1 LRSHKA
7 GATDPAERAR
17 LRAELDGLIAHL
29 YGLTEE
35 EFAYILTTFPL
46 VPQAVKDAA
55 LEAYRKFAPAAVDA
69 EIGALLA
76 QGEGPRVEFKSSARW
91 DLRENKKNG
100 ELEKVIVKT
109 VAGFL
114 NSDGGTLLI
123 GVGDDATVIGLQHDY
138 QTVHKKSRDGY
149 ELFLHDL
156 LLNAIGKDLTPQLAI
171 TFHSLDGKDLCRVVI
186 QPSPHPVFIK
196 EGQFEHLYIRPGN
209 STRLLTTKEA
219 IEYCKTRWK

>member
-1 LRSHKA
+1 M
-7 GATDPAERAR
+7 
-17 LRAELDGLIAHL
+17 IAHL

-35 EFAYILTTFPL
+35 EFAYILTTFPV

-55 LEAYRKFAPAAVDA
+55 LEAYRKFAEEDA
-69 EIGALLA
+69 LRRAQGERDHEIGGLLA

-91 DLRENKKNG
+91 DSKENKKNG

-123 GVGDDATVIGLQHDY
+123 GVDDDATVIGLQHDY
-138 QTVHKKSRDGY
+138 QTVHKKDRDGY
-149 ELFLHDL
+149 ELFLQDL
-156 LLNAIGKDLTPQLAI
+156 LLSAVGKDLTPQLGI
-171 TFHSLDGKDLCRVVI
+171 TFHSLDGQDLCRVAV
-186 QPSPHPVFIK
+186 QPSPRPVFIA
-196 EGQFEHLYIRPGN
+196 EGQFERLYIRTGN

-219 IEYCKTRWK
+219 IDYCRTRWKSG